1 MLTEVR
7 EDMMKIVQ
15 LLGRAK
21 VGIETQDTEQDVINA
36 LQEILDAIKKQQQKQ
51 KKQKPKSGK
60 PKEQKEQKPGQ
71 QKLIDNLT
79 ELKFIYRLQKRV
91 ADRTERYPKADRW
104 RRGPA
109 RKDCLAQ

>member
-1 MLTEVR
+1 MDDGTSKALPEMLTEAR

-21 VGIETQDTEQDVINA
+21 VGIETQATEQDVINA

-60 PKEQKEQKPGQ
+60 PTKQKEQKPGQ

-79 ELKFIYRLQKRV
+79 ELKLIRRLQS
-91 ADRTERYPKADRW
+91 A
-104 RRGPA
+104 
-109 RKDCLAQ
+109 